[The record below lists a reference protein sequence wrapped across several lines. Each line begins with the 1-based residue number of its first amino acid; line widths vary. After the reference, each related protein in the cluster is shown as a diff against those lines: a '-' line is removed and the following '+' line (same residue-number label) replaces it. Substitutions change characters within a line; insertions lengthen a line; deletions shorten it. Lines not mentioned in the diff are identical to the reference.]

1 MPASTY
7 DVCCMHVLLCI
18 SVQGPPVVRLDVRAG
33 PALQDKQETQAMQS
47 LALLSATV
55 AGDGLHQ
62 YE

>member
-1 MPASTY
+1 
-7 DVCCMHVLLCI
+7 MHVLLCI